1 MTPLAF
7 VIEDDYDASEIYS
20 TALEM
25 IGYTVEVMHSGD
37 EAIQRLTTDPPSMIV
52 LDWHLPHMSGR
63 DILARIRED
72 KRLDDLLIF
81 VASAD
86 SQAAESVRAEV
97 DLVLQKPVTYSQL
110 SDFAKR
116 FSQKRGII

>member
-20 TALEM
+20 TALETV
-25 IGYTVEVMHSGD
+25 GYTVEVMHSGD
-37 EAIQRLTTDPPSMIV
+37 QAIERLSAEPPAMIV
-52 LDWHLPHMSGR
+52 LDWHLPYMSGR
-63 DILARIRED
+63 EILKRIRED
-72 KRLDDLLIF
+72 KRLDNLLIF

-110 SDFAKR
+110 SEFAKR
-116 FSQKRGII
+116 FSEKNGII